1 MEKRELS
8 EREKRRK
15 KRIKSQ
21 ILAYLT
27 LAVFVVLILT
37 GGYFGVKAI
46 SRYLS
51 EYNSKVEQALAE
63 AENQSQSMENE
74 EVQSQPE
81 SEVMT
86 EPESSQ
92 EDNPLDELIQ
102 ALLSDMSLEE
112 KIAGM
117 FMITPES
124 ITGVSKAVQ
133 AKEGTKEAL
142 LKNPV
147 GGFIYSEKNF
157 QSSQQFQEMLANT
170 RSYSK
175 FPIFLAVSRDS
186 SDKESYGISAG
197 AKNTDLSDTQSV
209 SEAYKAIGKGLA
221 ELGVTMNLAPV
232 ADIVSEEGN
241 AVLQGRTFGSDASSA
256 APLVTAAVEALQT
269 EKVSAVLQKF
279 PGEGSADTQGV
290 IAKSLEELKNSDF
303 ITYQLAI
310 ENGVDAIM
318 ISNCS
323 ADTLTG
329 DTTPCSLSS
338 VVITDILRE
347 MLGYDGLVLTDDLS
361 DSKITQNYTSEQ
373 AAVAAIQAGAD
384 MLVTPQSYEEAYEGV
399 LQAVAEGTI
408 TQERIEESLYRIY
421 RVKYKDT
428 LS

>member
-27 LAVFVVLILT
+27 LAVFVVLILA

-86 EPESSQ
+86 EPEASQ

-112 KIAGM
+112 KVAGM

-142 LKNPV
+142 LQNPV

-361 DSKITQNYTSEQ
+361 DSKITQNYTSAQ

-399 LQAVAEGTI
+399 LQAVAEGVI
-408 TQERIEESLYRIY
+408 TQERIEQSLYRIY